1 MLDRKIAVHVYV
13 HDHVHVNVYVN
24 VDVLVNVIVD
34 VDGFY
39 QNPRLFGQTP
49 SASRRCVYPVPA
61 SNPVPA

>member
-1 MLDRKIAVHVYV
+1 
-13 HDHVHVNVYVN
+13 VHVNVYVN

-34 VDGFY
+34 VEGFY